1 MDGTQ
6 PDKGGRTEE
15 LLREYFQA
23 SGFFAVRGVPVTHAG
38 IDITDVDIWLYLRP
52 SPVGRERVNV
62 DAKYKATPKALERI
76 LWAKGLQ
83 AILGLE
89 RCIVATADKR
99 PTVKEYGLLHNV
111 LVLDGAFISKLA
123 NRKDA
128 VGRGRYSEEQFLE
141 SLGTVREDKLLG
153 NWKGRLRSARARLLT
168 QLEFDGCNA
177 WLEDIRYFVEQAA
190 ASGRR
195 EAASRLVYLLVAYL
209 LIGLD
214 FCLRTLAFEE
224 VGVRRKALEDGFRY
238 GSRGRRGTEDTLGMA
253 AQLVLAYA
261 PEARAVGSRLR
272 NDLMSELDKMP
283 VDILSE
289 FFSRS
294 DNAKELF
301 SLARSLEATAYATTF
316 IPPGALEAQGQAVLG
331 VLLDFLGVD
340 RRTFLTSS
348 ISSV

>member
-1 MDGTQ
+1 MPGTQ
-6 PDKGGRTEE
+6 PDRGGKTEE
-15 LLREYFQA
+15 LLRQYFLA

-38 IDITDVDIWLYLRP
+38 IDITDIDIWLYLRP

-89 RCIVATADKR
+89 RCIVATTDRR
-99 PTVKEYGLLHNV
+99 PAVKEYGIEHDV
-111 LVLDGAFISKLA
+111 LVLDGIFISKLA
-123 NRKDA
+123 TRKNGVAPD
-128 VGRGRYSEEQFLE
+128 RYSEEEFVEL
-141 SLGTVREDKLLG
+141 LGTVRDDKLLG
-153 NWKGRLRSARARLLT
+153 NWKGRLHSARARLLT

-190 ASGRR
+190 TSGRR
-195 EAASRLVYLLVAYL
+195 EAACRLVYLLIAYL

-214 FCLRTLAFEE
+214 FSLRTLAFEE
-224 VGVRRKALEDGFRY
+224 VEVRRKALEEGFRY
-238 GSRGRRGTEDTLGMA
+238 GSRGRGRTEDALGMA
-253 AQLVLAYA
+253 AQLVIAYA

-294 DNAKELF
+294 ENAKELF
-301 SLARSLEATAYATTF
+301 SLARSLEARAYATAF
-316 IPPGALEAQGQAVLG
+316 VPPGALEAQAQAVLG
-331 VLLDFLGVD
+331 VLLDFLGID
-340 RRTFLTSS
+340 RRTFLTSG
-348 ISSV
+348 IK

>member
-1 MDGTQ
+1 MAGTQ
-6 PDKGGRTEE
+6 ADKGGRAEE
-15 LLREYFQA
+15 LLREYFLT

-89 RCIVATADKR
+89 RCIVATTERR
-99 PTVKEYGLLHNV
+99 PAVKEYGIQHDV
-111 LVLDGAFISKLA
+111 LVLDGVFLSKLA
-123 NRKDA
+123 NRKNG
-128 VGRGRYSEEQFLE
+128 VGHGRYSEEEFLDL
-141 SLGTVREDKLLG
+141 LGAVRDDKLRG
-153 NWKGRLRSARARLLT
+153 NWKDRLHSARARLLT

-190 ASGRR
+190 TSGRR
-195 EAASRLVYLLVAYL
+195 EAACRLVYLLVAYL

-214 FCLRTLAFEE
+214 FSLRTLAFEE
-224 VGVRRKALEDGFRY
+224 VDVRRKALEEGFRY
-238 GSRGRRGTEDTLGMA
+238 GSRGRGRTEDALGMA
-253 AQLVLAYA
+253 AQLVIAYA

-283 VDILSE
+283 VNILSE
-289 FFSRS
+289 FFSRNE
-294 DNAKELF
+294 NAKELF
-301 SLARSLEATAYATTF
+301 SLARSLEARAYIITF
-316 IPPGALEAQGQAVLG
+316 TPPGALEAQAQAVLG
-331 VLLDFLGVD
+331 VLLDFLGID
-340 RRTFLTSS
+340 RRTFLTSG
-348 ISSV
+348 VT